1 MKKVLKALALCLL
14 VVFLASCETKEH
26 KVINKINALTERI
39 ENQTD
44 PFTES
49 EWNAINSEVETIN
62 QMAENCK
69 FDADQQASFAKAQA
83 ELTAAIAK
91 KRASEAVDGI
101 QDAIEEG
108 KEVIEGVIDGIKE
121 GLGIEE
127 EAPAEAE

>member
-14 VVFLASCETKEH
+14 VVFMASCQTKEN

-39 ENQTD
+39 EKQTD
-44 PFTES
+44 PFTET
-49 EWNAINSEVETIN
+49 EWNAINSEVEAIN

-91 KRASEAVDGI
+91 QRAKEAANGI
-101 QDAIEEG
+101 QEAIEEG

>member
-14 VVFLASCETKEH
+14 VVFMASCQTKEN

-39 ENQTD
+39 ENKTD
-44 PFTES
+44 SFTEA
-49 EWNAINSEVETIN
+49 EWNAINSEVEAIN
-62 QMAENCK
+62 QMAENCQ
-69 FDADQQASFAKAQA
+69 FDADQKVAFAKAQA